1 MNLPQPVEKF
11 TPEAYL
17 EWEMAN
23 EIKHE
28 YLDGEVFAMSG
39 AKDSHVTVSGN
50 LFILLRNHLRGGP
63 CRVYMVDMKARV
75 EAANCFFYPDVLVTC
90 DSRDRASDY
99 YKSHPVF
106 IAEVL
111 SASTAAFDRGRKF
124 SAYRQLDS
132 LREYLLI
139 DADTPSV
146 DCFRRDDSGHW
157 VLYPY
162 EAGSMVEL
170 ASMGLSLPIEAL
182 YEDVDFDG
190 GNQAGTE

>member
-11 TPEAYL
+11 TPDAYL

-75 EAANCFFYPDVLVTC
+75 DAANCFFYPDVVVTC
-90 DSRDRASDY
+90 DPRDRITDY

-139 DADTPSV
+139 DPEALSA

-162 EAGSMVEL
+162 EAGSTVEL